1 MKYIYIK
8 KIDYN
13 KIIMFT
19 QNNLVMV
26 TSSAKH
32 RGSQIYE

>member
-1 MKYIYIK
+1 MNLKKIK
-8 KIDYN
+8 KIDY
-13 KIIMFT
+13 KKIMFT